1 MSFINT
7 VFGIPLGYVMWGCYQ
22 LVSKIVMLPV
32 SIMVQKNSIRM
43 IQIQPQINEIKYK
56 HAGDKDRI
64 ADEQMELFKKA
75 HYSPMLGMVPM
86 LLQIPLVLGLI
97 NVIYNPM
104 QHLMHIKTSVC
115 DQIVAATCSLCNIK
129 TREIVKVTDNLTA
142 HLFVFFMG

>member
-22 LVSKIVMLPV
+22 LVKNYGLSIILFTLVSKIVMLPV

-75 HYSPMLGMVPM
+75 HYSPC
-86 LLQIPLVLGLI
+86 LVWCQCYYRFHWFL
-97 NVIYNPM
+97 
-104 QHLMHIKTSVC
+104 
-115 DQIVAATCSLCNIK
+115 A
-129 TREIVKVTDNLTA
+129 
-142 HLFVFFMG
+142 